1 MKTAYFFPILLFI
14 YIIFFMTGLPNLKR
28 CVLPAHS
35 ACSRFI
41 GRTDAAIMALIS
53 LLYAGIA
60 FTALGNIKSP
70 ESFVPMW
77 EENIHVIELAEE
89 TQPSKLML
97 FSGVGE
103 GSYIIEASENQ
114 QDWFEIG
121 QYEQNYVSIFKW
133 NETVLFCD
141 TPVRY
146 VRVFSQG
153 PVYLGELVFFDR
165 ENAVISIA
173 AAHEALCDEQALA
186 PARSNFLNSTYFDE
200 IYHARTAWEHL
211 NDVTP
216 YEVSHPPLGKI
227 ILSLGLLIFGVNPFG
242 WRFMG
247 TFLGLLMLPMM
258 YVFSKKLFG
267 GRAVPT
273 VCTIVLASD
282 FMHFVQTRIATIDTY
297 AVFFILLMYLFMYL
311 FVSQEKGPESRHA
324 LLYLALSGIFFGMG
338 AASKWTAI
346 YAGAGLAVIWG
357 LYWIAKRQLGLKA
370 FIKNA
375 AFCLIFFV
383 AVPALIYYLSYFP
396 YGTAAGMKGIGMF
409 FSQEYAQL
417 VWDNQ
422 TFMFNYHSGLVAEH
436 PYSSRWYQW
445 LLNIRPILYYLEYF
459 NDGTRSSFGAFVNPL
474 LCWAG
479 LLCLPAL
486 AYTAIARR
494 DEKASFILLGYLA
507 QLVPWM
513 PIGRLTFEYHYFP
526 CTVFL
531 VLALG
536 YVFKLIRLHTRRWK
550 LYLGSF
556 AALSVLLFVM
566 FYPALSGMV
575 VDNAKA
581 SELLGWL
588 PTWPF

>member
-1 MKTAYFFPILLFI
+1 MKTAYFFTILLFI
-14 YIIFFMTGLPNLKR
+14 YIIFFITGLPNLKR

-35 ACSRFI
+35 ACSRSV
-41 GRTDAAIMALIS
+41 GRIDAAIMAFIS

-60 FTALGNIKSP
+60 FTALGNSKSP
-70 ESFVPMW
+70 EDFMPMQ
-77 EENIHVIELAEE
+77 ENNALIELSEE
-89 TQPSKLML
+89 SLISKVVL

-103 GSYIIEASENQ
+103 GHYLFEGSDNGT
-114 QDWFEIG
+114 DWFVLG

-133 NETVLFCD
+133 NENVIITD
-141 TPVRY
+141 KAARY
-146 VRVFSQG
+146 VRVSAQG
-153 PVYLGELVFFDR
+153 SVYLGELAFYDT
-165 ENAVISIA
+165 ENKLIPILSAPQL
-173 AAHEALCDEQALA
+173 LCDNQELV

-216 YEVSHPPLGKI
+216 YEVSHPPLGKL
-227 ILSLGLLIFGVNPFG
+227 ILSLGMLVFGVNPFG

-247 TFLGLLMLPMM
+247 TFLGLLMLPVM
-258 YVFSKKLFG
+258 YIFAKKLFG
-267 GRAVPT
+267 GRVVPT
-273 VCTIVLASD
+273 LCTIVLASD

-311 FVSQEKGPESRHA
+311 FISHEDGANTKSA
-324 LLYLALSGIFFGMG
+324 LLYLALSGVFFGMG
-338 AASKWTAI
+338 AASKWTSI
-346 YAGAGLAVIWG
+346 YAGAGLALIWG
-357 LYWIAKRQLGLKA
+357 LHWITKRQLGIKA
-370 FIKNA
+370 FLKNA
-375 AFCLIFFV
+375 VFCLVFFV

-396 YGTAAGMKGIGMF
+396 YGTAAGMKGPGMF
-409 FSQEYAQL
+409 FSREYAQL
-417 VWDNQ
+417 VLDNQ

-479 LLCLPAL
+479 LLCLPVL
-486 AYTAIARR
+486 LYTAIVRR
-494 DEKASFILLGYLA
+494 EKSAAFILLGYLA
-507 QLVPWM
+507 QLVPWI

-526 CTVFL
+526 CTIFL

-536 YVFKLIRLHTRRWK
+536 YVFKLVRLHSKHWK
-550 LYLGSF
+550 LYIGSF

-575 VDNAKA
+575 VDNARA
-581 SELLGWL
+581 SALLGWL